1 MNASLENSVS
11 FFLINPCPAN
21 QIDVISIPANQV
33 DVISKAKV
41 VFLNLALHRL
51 FQYNSN

>member
-1 MNASLENSVS
+1 MEF

-51 FQYNSN
+51 FQYILLSLKIYP